1 MGPDLN
7 TTLPFLATRT
17 VALPVDFFAALGRA
31 VESPA
36 SSVTVDS
43 VRDAGF
49 HAGQALFD
57 AFTAW
62 LAERGEHTPDS
73 LEDQRFGL
81 LSAEFFGELGW
92 GHMHLT
98 PLSDAVMALD
108 SDDWG
113 EADHHGAGCHVS
125 TGLFAGFFG
134 RVADAPIAV
143 LEVEC
148 RSGGLGRCRF
158 LLGSVDVLGY
168 VHEAMGRGIPY
179 DRAAASA

>member
-1 MGPDLN
+1 M
-7 TTLPFLATRT
+7 
-17 VALPVDFFAALGRA
+17 PVGFFAALGDA
-31 VESPA
+31 VESPVSA
-36 SSVTVDS
+36 LTVDA

-57 AFTAW
+57 AFTSW
-62 LAERGEHTPDS
+62 LGERGEQTPDALS
-73 LEDQRFGL
+73 DTRFGL
-81 LSAEFFGELGW
+81 LADEFFTELGW
-92 GHMHLT
+92 GSFHLT
-98 PLSDAVMALD
+98 ALSEAVMSLD
-108 SDDWG
+108 SYDWG
-113 EADHHGAGCHVS
+113 ESDNHCTGCHVS

-148 RSGGLGRCRF
+148 RAGSEGRCRF

-179 DRAAASA
+179 DRAATSA

>member
-1 MGPDLN
+1 M
-7 TTLPFLATRT
+7 TSTLPFIGTRT
-17 VALPVDFFAALGRA
+17 VAMPVDFFTALRKA

-36 SSVTVDS
+36 RAMSVDAI
-43 VRDAGF
+43 RDAGY

-62 LAERGEHTPDS
+62 LGARGELTPDS
-73 LEDQRFGL
+73 LDDVRFPEL
-81 LSAEFFGELGW
+81 ASAFFEEMGW
-92 GHMHLT
+92 GQLHVSQ
-98 PLSDAVMALD
+98 LSDAVVALD
-108 SDDWG
+108 STDWA
-113 EADHHGAGCHVS
+113 EADADGSGCHVS

-134 RVADAPIAV
+134 RLADAPIAV

-148 RSGGLGRCRF
+148 RAVGDERCRF

-168 VHEAMGRGIPY
+168 VHEAMGRGIAY

>member
-1 MGPDLN
+1 M
-7 TTLPFLATRT
+7 TTSLPFLSTRT

-31 VESPA
+31 MEIPDSG
-36 SSVTVDS
+36 VTVDS
-43 VRDAGF
+43 VRDAGY

-57 AFTAW
+57 SFTSW
-62 LAERGEHTPDS
+62 LADHGEHTPDS
-73 LEDQRFGL
+73 LADDRFGEL
-81 LSAEFFGELGW
+81 ADAFFAELGW
-92 GHMHLT
+92 GHLQLT
-98 PLSDAVMALD
+98 PLSEAVMALD
-108 SDDWG
+108 TDDWA
-113 EADHHGAGCHVS
+113 EADLAGGGCLIS
-125 TGLFAGFFG
+125 TGLLAGFLG

-148 RSGGLGRCRF
+148 RAGHEGRCRF

>member
-1 MGPDLN
+1 MT

-17 VALPVDFFAALGRA
+17 VALPVDFFAALSKA
-31 VESPA
+31 IETPA
-36 SSVTVDS
+36 SAVTVDS

-57 AFTAW
+57 AFTSW
-62 LAERGEHTPDS
+62 LAERGEPTPDS
-73 LEDQRFGL
+73 LDDRHFGVM
-81 LSAEFFGELGW
+81 AGEFFSELGW
-92 GHMHLT
+92 GHFRLAS
-98 PLSDAVMALD
+98 LSDSVMTLD

-113 EADHHGAGCHVS
+113 ESDHHGTGCHVS

-148 RSGGLGRCRF
+148 RAGSEGRCRF

-179 DRAAASA
+179 DRAAVSA